1 MFASNIVTC
10 PKRAHAV
17 LAIIGD
23 EREKKENQEDT
34 AGATCRS
41 VDAVAPCRAIQIHQ
55 CPNRSEA
62 VQTIES
68 TCAENGRR
76 RAGTPE
82 AILRPT
88 RSICRRTR

>member
-34 AGATCRS
+34 AGAACRS
-41 VDAVAPCRAIQIHQ
+41 VDAVASRRGIQVTKST
-55 CPNRSEA
+55 NG
-62 VQTIES
+62 QTDLRVP
-68 TCAENGRR
+68 RR
-76 RAGTPE
+76 FNDAP
-82 AILRPT
+82 A
-88 RSICRRTR
+88 